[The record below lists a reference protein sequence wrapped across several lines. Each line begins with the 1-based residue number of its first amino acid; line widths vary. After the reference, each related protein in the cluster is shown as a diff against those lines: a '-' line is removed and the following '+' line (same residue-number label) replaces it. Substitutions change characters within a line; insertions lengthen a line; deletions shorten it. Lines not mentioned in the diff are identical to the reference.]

1 MGTLGIAPELAQ
13 RPDAGEAPRRMTG
26 NSGFTLLE
34 LLIGMVILGVMAG
47 IVVFAVGGMNKATA
61 VAACRADYKTVETAE
76 GAYQTQKGSPAS
88 SVGQLVGVWL
98 REAPATS
105 NGYVIGIDP
114 ASGNVTV
121 QSTNPAHA
129 AQVGNANCAFA

>member
-1 MGTLGIAPELAQ
+1 MGQLAMTHAMAERAQ
-13 RPDAGEAPRRMTG
+13 ESEPPRRVRG

-34 LLIGMVILGVMAG
+34 LLIVMVILGVVAG

-76 GAYQTQKGSPAS
+76 GAYQSQKGSPAT
-88 SVGQLVGVWL
+88 SVDQLVGVWL
-98 REAPATS
+98 REAPTTS

-129 AQVGNANCAFA
+129 AQPGNANCAFA